1 MPSRPLRLTDQEL
14 DAVFAAARP
23 LEPGLRD
30 PFLQAVAN
38 ALNGAGEIGPGTVAR
53 VCREMQRQFF
63 NPPDFENRA
72 VSRWSRKDG
81 GIRRTVAAEG

>member
-1 MPSRPLRLTDQEL
+1 MLSRPLRLTDQEL

-38 ALNGAGEIGPGTVAR
+38 ALNGAGEIGP
-53 VCREMQRQFF
+53 
-63 NPPDFENRA
+63 
-72 VSRWSRKDG
+72 SS
-81 GIRRTVAAEG
+81 IRRTSRPARCRAGRARTAASGGRSRRIG